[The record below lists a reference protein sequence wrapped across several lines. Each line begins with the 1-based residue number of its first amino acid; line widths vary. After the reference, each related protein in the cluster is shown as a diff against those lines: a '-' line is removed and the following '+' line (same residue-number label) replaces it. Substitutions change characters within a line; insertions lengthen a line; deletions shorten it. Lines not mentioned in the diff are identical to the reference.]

1 MLMMLSIRPIGSR
14 GSCLAACIRF
24 LIFVPRS
31 FLYLQQ
37 KTLRLSSSFYVLA
50 QKHPKMLKKETS
62 NNQTPKKKVTVKTYL
77 VRLPFGT
84 NRPILTR
91 IQEGDVRHNRAQIY
105 GCCCGKHLPES
116 NTQQQVSQAKP
127 QKRVPQPPIPPKA
140 SYQRGRHPFHKKPA
154 LAQMPDLPRYAQP
167 VKLIRK
173 QEQDQAQNQQAQKQ
187 DKKQAAKLKSQEKPQ
202 KPQLPKDA
210 TQNQLRRYRLERF
223 YAECENPL
231 QTQEL
236 PPNWTWYPYASHQV
250 QRDEDQSKPPLEKDR
265 LAHKKDSLDLP
276 QEPGPAYRGRR
287 PFDSDV
293 QMPTSR
299 IQPPQERPQQQIWE
313 SNYLVL
319 TPMSSR
325 ASSGVDENSN
335 YEWHSVIGT
344 PN

>member
-1 MLMMLSIRPIGSR
+1 
-14 GSCLAACIRF
+14 
-24 LIFVPRS
+24 
-31 FLYLQQ
+31 
-37 KTLRLSSSFYVLA
+37 
-50 QKHPKMLKKETS
+50 MLKKETS

-77 VRLPFGT
+77 
-84 NRPILTR
+84 
-91 IQEGDVRHNRAQIY
+91 EGDVRHNRAQIY

-202 KPQLPKDA
+202 KPQLPKMRPRI
-210 TQNQLRRYRLERF
+210 NS
-223 YAECENPL
+223 
-231 QTQEL
+231 TQEL